1 MGIIQTG
8 RVDIAYETSGSGKA
22 GVVILIRGQGSQLIH
37 WPESFYEAFSTRG
50 FRTIRFDNRDTGLSG
65 KFDHIAGQELE
76 ALKRRIAAGKEID
89 PPYTLDDMALDVI
102 ALMDGLDID
111 SAHIA
116 GISMGGFI
124 AQLLAAKYPSRVLSM
139 TSIMSGSRPLDA
151 TFIDGLWSVRRS
163 REVFIQEWVEY
174 VRQFG
179 SNKYF
184 EGDDYSRRIAAA
196 AFDRCY
202 SPDGANRQL
211 LAIFSRK
218 KTWDWVRTISVP
230 TLVVHGAGD
239 LLIPPAKGKETAN
252 LIPGARFQLVDGMG
266 HDIPPG
272 LGKPLAEIVLAH
284 IRSVTKHASPET
296 EARD

>member
-1 MGIIQTG
+1 MDIIQTG

-65 KFDHIAGQELE
+65 KFDHIPGRELE
-76 ALKRRIAAGKEID
+76 ALKRRIVAGEEIE
-89 PPYTLDDMALDVI
+89 PPYTMDDMALDVI

-124 AQLLAAKYPSRVLSM
+124 AQLLAARYPSRVLSM
-139 TSIMSGSRPLDA
+139 TSIMSGSGPLDA
-151 TFIDGLWSVRRS
+151 TLIDALWSVRRS
-163 REVFIQEWVEY
+163 REVFVQEWVDY

-179 SNKYF
+179 SKKYF
-184 EGDDYSRRIAAA
+184 EGDDYSRRMAAA

-202 SPDGANRQL
+202 SPDGTNRQL

-218 KTWDWVRTISVP
+218 TTWDWVRTISVP

-239 LLIPPAKGKETAN
+239 LLIPPAKAKETAN
-252 LIPGARFQLVDGMG
+252 LIPGARFQLIDGMG

-284 IRSVTKHASPET
+284 ILLVTNRSAPET
-296 EARD
+296 EAQD

>member
-8 RVDIAYETSGSGKA
+8 RVEIAYEASGSGEA
-22 GVVILIRGQGSQLIH
+22 GVVVLIRGQGTQLIH
-37 WPESFYEAFSTRG
+37 WPESFHEAFSAQG
-50 FRTIRFDNRDTGLSG
+50 FRTVRFDNRDTGLSG

-76 ALKRRIAAGKEID
+76 ALKQRIIAGEEID
-89 PPYTLDDMALDVI
+89 PPYTMDDMSLDVV
-102 ALMDGLDID
+102 ALMDKLDID
-111 SAHIA
+111 TAHIV

-124 AQLLAAKYPSRVLSM
+124 AQLLAAKHPSRVLSM
-139 TSIMSGSRPLDA
+139 TSIMSGSGPVDPTL
-151 TFIDGLWSVRRS
+151 IDTLWSIRNS
-163 REVFIQEWVEY
+163 REAFMEEWVDY
-174 VRQFG
+174 IRQFG
-179 SNKYF
+179 SKKYF

-218 KTWDWVRTISVP
+218 NTRDRVRTISVP

-239 LLIPPAKGKETAN
+239 LLIPPARGKETAE
-252 LIPGARFQLVDGMG
+252 LIPGATFQLIDGMG

-272 LGKPLAEIVLAH
+272 LGKLLAEIVLTH
-284 IRSVTKHASPET
+284 ILSATNRIT
-296 EARD
+296 